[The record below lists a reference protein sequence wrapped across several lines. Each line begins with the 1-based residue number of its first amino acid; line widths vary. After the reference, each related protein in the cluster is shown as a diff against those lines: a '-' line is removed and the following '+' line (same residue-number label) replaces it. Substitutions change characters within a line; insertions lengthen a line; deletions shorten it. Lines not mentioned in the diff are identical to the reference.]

1 MLNAPSEDKQP
12 PADVS
17 LTILAT
23 LMLSVSLS
31 VRLTLSVRETRL
43 ASTISAGTP
52 ALVCVEHMRP
62 AQSTITIHSV
72 DVTQATQEMLLYHAA
87 GLQLVSPS

>member
-1 MLNAPSEDKQP
+1 MLNARSEDKQP
-12 PADVS
+12 RADAS

-31 VRLTLSVRETRL
+31 VQLTLSVRGTRL

-52 ALVCVEHMRP
+52 ALVCVEHMPP
-62 AQSTITIHSV
+62 AQSTITTHSV